1 MASSLWKCLSL
12 LVVLLFFIASVAAK
26 PKVLKM
32 ELNKRV
38 EAIHADMEERASAS
52 GKQYS
57 NIVIGNSVTA
67 TKLYFVNA
75 SVGTPPQMVQLQVD
89 TGSSDVWMFGIHS
102 CDPATSLCLGG
113 DFDPSASSSFSSA
126 DKGGFS
132 IKYDTPNSIVK
143 GDYFNDTFSIGSITL
158 RNLTMAV
165 ADEVESVATGI
176 MGIGFDAGESIVS
189 QQGGQPYH
197 NIMDA
202 MVAQGIIQ
210 TRAYS
215 LWLNDLAAPDGSIL
229 FGGYDKAKFKGDLT
243 AVPMQP
249 DSQSGQVTT
258 MTVAWTSFSVTD
270 PQSGTTTF
278 TSNNFAEPAILD
290 SGTSLT
296 YLPTDL
302 FNQVAN
308 IFDVIDDPEFS
319 PGLVDCEAFD
329 EYKGT
334 IDFGFG
340 GPGGPVISVPL
351 SQLAL
356 PLLNSKGKPMHF
368 SNGKPA
374 CQFGLGPLTED
385 MPILFGDTFL
395 RSAYVVYDLDNKQ
408 IAIAPTVVNTTESN
422 IVEIGQGDAAPTWNV
437 ANAVAATQTATGY
450 QQVPGVLSA
459 PTAQITAA
467 DASATGFRLP
477 GSSTAAAKSAAP
489 SSPNILPAGTIRSI
503 LFSILSS
510 LLGAAF
516 IAFHS

>member
-113 DFDPSASSSFSSA
+113 DCKCFYERSSRTAASSIQKLLLKYSCHSPVDPSASSSFSSA

-215 LWLNDLAAPDGSIL
+215 LWLNDL
-229 FGGYDKAKFKGDLT
+229 
-243 AVPMQP
+243 
-249 DSQSGQVTT
+249 
-258 MTVAWTSFSVTD
+258 
-270 PQSGTTTF
+270 GT
-278 TSNNFAEPAILD
+278 
-290 SGTSLT
+290 
-296 YLPTDL
+296 
-302 FNQVAN
+302 
-308 IFDVIDDPEFS
+308 
-319 PGLVDCEAFD
+319 
-329 EYKGT
+329 
-334 IDFGFG
+334 
-340 GPGGPVISVPL
+340 
-351 SQLAL
+351 
-356 PLLNSKGKPMHF
+356 
-368 SNGKPA
+368 
-374 CQFGLGPLTED
+374 
-385 MPILFGDTFL
+385 
-395 RSAYVVYDLDNKQ
+395 
-408 IAIAPTVVNTTESN
+408 
-422 IVEIGQGDAAPTWNV
+422 
-437 ANAVAATQTATGY
+437 
-450 QQVPGVLSA
+450 
-459 PTAQITAA
+459 
-467 DASATGFRLP
+467 
-477 GSSTAAAKSAAP
+477 
-489 SSPNILPAGTIRSI
+489 
-503 LFSILSS
+503 
-510 LLGAAF
+510 
-516 IAFHS
+516 